1 LSTIAFGSDQGL
13 LLRTKAQLIV
23 FCFIRETKIVVEFIF
38 LFVTS
43 QYAII
48 GQFQKEITLQK
59 T

>member
-38 LFVTS
+38 LFVTG

-48 GQFQKEITLQK
+48 GQFQKEITL
-59 T
+59 